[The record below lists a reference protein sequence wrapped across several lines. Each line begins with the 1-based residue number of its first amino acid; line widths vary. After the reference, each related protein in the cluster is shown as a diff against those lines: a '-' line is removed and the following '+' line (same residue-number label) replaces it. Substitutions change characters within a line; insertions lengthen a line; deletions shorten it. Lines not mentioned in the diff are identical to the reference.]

1 MQLIHQLVS
10 QTQTSQL
17 ACTSYVTQI
26 TALGTYTLRVS
37 LLHHKQ
43 HAHRIS
49 LDRCSIT
56 NSMRTTFLQT
66 GAQSQI
72 ACTLHVS
79 QTAIASVTYTQS
91 AIDIADHSVAQ
102 CFTHSRDTA
111 LTLTA
116 LSQQIA
122 HDTFTQHVLT
132 ITTIG
137 LHNATARART
147 HAHLCTP
154 LHIHLY
160 IFMHIIAYTL
170 IHIHAHQ
177 YINKHTDR
185 QSCTPQYQQHCTH
198 YSV

>member
-1 MQLIHQLVS
+1 
-10 QTQTSQL
+10 
-17 ACTSYVTQI
+17 
-26 TALGTYTLRVS
+26 
-37 LLHHKQ
+37 
-43 HAHRIS
+43 
-49 LDRCSIT
+49 
-56 NSMRTTFLQT
+56 
-66 GAQSQI
+66 
-72 ACTLHVS
+72 VS
-79 QTAIASVTYTQS
+79 QTAIASVTYAQS

-137 LHNATARART
+137 LHNATARACT
-147 HAHLCTP
+147 HTLLCTP

-198 YSV
+198 YSVWRTHHVHSQLLVYTQDKLHNNTIQSWGNSSHVFMRSGVLLPLSLQRHHWKAKKRKLVSVLANSLNPYSAW

>member
-1 MQLIHQLVS
+1 M
-10 QTQTSQL
+10 
-17 ACTSYVTQI
+17 
-26 TALGTYTLRVS
+26 
-37 LLHHKQ
+37 
-43 HAHRIS
+43 
-49 LDRCSIT
+49 
-56 NSMRTTFLQT
+56 
-66 GAQSQI
+66 
-72 ACTLHVS
+72 S

-137 LHNATARART
+137 LHNATARACT
-147 HAHLCTP
+147 HTHLCTP

-160 IFMHIIAYTL
+160 IFMHTSTSINIQTDNHVHHSINNTVHLTVYDAHIMYT
-170 IHIHAHQ
+170 H
-177 YINKHTDR
+177 N
-185 QSCTPQYQQHCTH
+185 S
-198 YSV
+198 